1 MELVLAMNQR
11 RKFLKLLAVS
21 FTAIFCG
28 NQYRVVSQP
37 NLSDNELW
45 SKLQQQGHYAILFR
59 HALAPGTG
67 DPPNFT
73 LNNCSTQRNLSVE
86 GKAQAIRMGEAFK
99 IRQINV
105 TKILS
110 SQWCR
115 CLDTANL
122 MNLGKVQPFPPLNSF
137 FSNPSH
143 SEKQTNQ
150 LRKFLLEETYQEGV
164 IVMVSHQVNITA
176 ISDIFPRSGE
186 GVVLQ
191 IKPNKNKIEVLG
203 RIFP

>member
-1 MELVLAMNQR
+1 MRMNQR
-11 RKFLKLLAVS
+11 RKFLRLLAVS
-21 FTAIFCG
+21 FGTIACG
-28 NQYRVVSQP
+28 NQYPVVSQQ
-37 NLSDNELW
+37 NLSDDDLW
-45 SKLQQQGHYAILFR
+45 LKLQEQGELYAVLFR
-59 HALAPGTG
+59 HAIAPGTG
-67 DPPNFT
+67 DPSNFT
-73 LNNCSTQRNLSVE
+73 LNNCSTQRNLSSE
-86 GKAQAIRMGEAFK
+86 GKAQAVRMGEAFK
-99 IRQINV
+99 NRQINV

-137 FSNPSH
+137 FNKPNH
-143 SEKQTNQ
+143 SEEQTNQ
-150 LRKFLLEETYQEGV
+150 LRKFLLEETHQDGV

-186 GVVLQ
+186 GVVLHIQ
-191 IKPNKNKIEVLG
+191 QNNNKIKVLG

>member
-1 MELVLAMNQR
+1 MKR
-11 RKFLKLLAVS
+11 RKFLRLLTVS
-21 FTAIFCG
+21 FDAGAQRAFGIACG
-28 NQYRVVSQP
+28 NQYPVVSQQS
-37 NLSDNELW
+37 LSDDDLW
-45 SKLQQQGHYAILFR
+45 LKLQEQGELYAVLFR
-59 HALAPGTG
+59 HAIAPGTG

-73 LNNCSTQRNLSVE
+73 LGNCLTQRNLSSE
-86 GKAQAIRMGEAFK
+86 GKAQAVSMGEAFK
-99 IRQINV
+99 SRQINI

-122 MNLGKVQPFPPLNSF
+122 MNIGKVQPFPPLNSF
-137 FSNPSH
+137 FSNSSR
-143 SEKQTNQ
+143 SEEQTNQ
-150 LRKFLLEETYQEGV
+150 LRKFLLEETHQDGV

-186 GVVLQ
+186 GVVLHIEQ
-191 IKPNKNKIEVLG
+191 NKIEVLG